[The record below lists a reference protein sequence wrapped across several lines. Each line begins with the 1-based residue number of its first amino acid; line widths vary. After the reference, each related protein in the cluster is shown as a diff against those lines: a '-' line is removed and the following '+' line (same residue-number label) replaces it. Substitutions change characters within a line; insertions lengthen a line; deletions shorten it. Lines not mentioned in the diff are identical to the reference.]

1 MRHNTSGKTFTSNF
15 FRPENANATT
25 RVIFMKCTQQGSC
38 DQVPMEGFTTSS
50 KRLPEYLQRFNET
63 NGKKMNLSSEDSLRI
78 NVLLAN
84 KPLAIKIHESSMT
97 LYGLTETGEAQV
109 KLNPDCRD
117 EQYVKKVKEVL
128 SSHISGSPG
137 GYPVFIQRWTR
148 MGQMRDDSLEQL
160 LLLGEPEAVVAAV
173 CANGVTDE
181 LARRAWWAM
190 EDAENARRL
199 LQHDAVIEGNMGKV
213 LAAYLI
219 EHLPFE
225 TEPETMIKTVQ
236 RVLQPGLTDLPTRE
250 DLWKKGLRK
259 GAYHVGFIL
268 SMPDDL
274 PIKAKPHPDF
284 ERSETELDN
293 LTEQGNQLAPIVKKL
308 LSATGQAFWEALLA
322 IMKKPSNQEVV
333 NEALD
338 AVRYYL
344 SDLRPEG
351 DPDKTLAELQSEAR
365 QFIES
370 DTNAVQIIQALPHM
384 TDFLRAARVMSGMGY
399 GVLRPVF
406 HDTTAIGSLMRKK
419 LEPVFSPIHQEI
431 KILMG
436 K

>member
-1 MRHNTSGKTFTSNF
+1 M
-15 FRPENANATT
+15 
-25 RVIFMKCTQQGSC
+25 
-38 DQVPMEGFTTSS
+38 
-50 KRLPEYLQRFNET
+50 
-63 NGKKMNLSSEDSLRI
+63 
-78 NVLLAN
+78 LLAN
-84 KPLAIKIHESSMT
+84 KPLAIRIHESSMT
-97 LYGLTETGEAQV
+97 LFGLTPTGEAQV
-109 KLNPDCRD
+109 KLNPNCRD
-117 EQYVKKVKEVL
+117 EQYIKKVKEVL

-173 CANGVTDE
+173 CAAGMTDE

-199 LQHDAVIEGNMGKV
+199 LEHEDVVKGEMGKV
-213 LAAYLI
+213 LASYLI

-225 TEPETMIKTVQ
+225 TEPEKMIQTVK
-236 RVLQPGLTDLPTRE
+236 RVLQPGLTESEVRQ

-268 SMPDDL
+268 TIPDDL
-274 PIKAKPHPDF
+274 PIDANAHALFDEIAPKLLEFAEK
-284 ERSETELDN
+284 
-293 LTEQGNQLAPIVKKL
+293 GNQAAAVLHKV
-308 LSATGQAFWEALLA
+308 LSAKGQAFLAALKI

-338 AVRYYL
+338 AVRFYL
-344 SDLRPEG
+344 SALRPEG
-351 DPDKTLAELQSEAR
+351 DPDQTFEELREEAE
-365 QFIES
+365 QFVRDNEQ
-370 DTNAVQIIQALPHM
+370 VQEVLGIHEDIPQM
-384 TDFLRAARVMSGMGY
+384 VKSLRVLSGMGY

-406 HDTTAIGSLMRKK
+406 HDTTAIGSLMRRK
-419 LEPVFSPIHQEI
+419 LEPVFKQLHEEI
-431 KILMG
+431 QVLSG

>member
-1 MRHNTSGKTFTSNF
+1 MQSF
-15 FRPENANATT
+15 
-25 RVIFMKCTQQGSC
+25 
-38 DQVPMEGFTTSS
+38 D
-50 KRLPEYLQRFNET
+50 ET
-63 NGKKMNLSSEDSLRI
+63 NDKKMNLSSEDSLRI

-117 EQYVKKVKEVL
+117 DQYIKKVKEVL

-160 LLLGEPEAVVAAV
+160 LMLGEPEAVVAAV
-173 CANGVTDE
+173 CASGITDE

-199 LQHDAVIEGNMGKV
+199 LQNEAVVNGEMGKV
-213 LAAYLI
+213 LANYLI

-225 TEPETMIKTVQ
+225 TEPEIMIKTVQ
-236 RVLQPGLTDLPTRE
+236 RVLQPGLTDLSTRE
-250 DLWKKGLRK
+250 DLWKKGIRK

-268 SMPDDL
+268 TIPDDL
-274 PIKAKPHPDF
+274 PIQAQPHPDL
-284 ERSETELDN
+284 ERSAEPLDK
-293 LTEQGNQLAPIVKKL
+293 LLEQGNPLAGLVKKL
-308 LSATGQAFWEALLA
+308 LSEKGQAFWDALLI

-338 AVRYYL
+338 AVRFYL
-344 SDLRPEG
+344 ADLRPQG
-351 DPDKTLAELQSEAR
+351 DPDQTLAELQNEAE
-365 QFIES
+365 QFVIS
-370 DTNAVQIIQALPHM
+370 DTGAFEIIEELPHLK
-384 TDFLRAARVMSGMGY
+384 DFVRAMRVMSGMGY

-419 LEPVFSPIHQEI
+419 LEPVFTPLLAEI
-431 KILMG
+431 KALKG
-436 K
+436 N

>member
-1 MRHNTSGKTFTSNF
+1 M
-15 FRPENANATT
+15 
-25 RVIFMKCTQQGSC
+25 
-38 DQVPMEGFTTSS
+38 TSS
-50 KRLPEYLQRFNET
+50 FQIVL
-63 NGKKMNLSSEDSLRI
+63 MDLSSEDSLRI

-84 KPLAIKIHESSMT
+84 KPQAIRIHESSMT

-117 EQYVKKVKEVL
+117 EQYIKKVKEVL

-199 LQHDAVIEGNMGKV
+199 LQHEAVVNGEMGKV

-225 TEPETMIKTVQ
+225 TEPEKMIKTVQ
-236 RVLQPGLTDLPTRE
+236 RVLQPGLTDLATRQ
-250 DLWKKGLRK
+250 DLWKKGIRK

-268 SMPDDL
+268 SLPDDL
-274 PIKAKPHPDF
+274 PIDADPHPDY
-284 ERSETELDN
+284 ERSRNDLEN
-293 LTEQGNQLAPIVKKL
+293 LSQQGNILARPVKKL
-308 LSATGQAFWEALLA
+308 LSENGQAFWQALQV
-322 IMKKPSNQEVV
+322 IMKKPANQEVV
-333 NEALD
+333 SETLD
-338 AVRYYL
+338 AVRFYL
-344 SDLRPEG
+344 SDIRPEG
-351 DPDKTLAELQSEAR
+351 DPDQTLDALKSEAVNFIQKNQEAR
-365 QFIES
+365 QIIEAMPYLEDFIRS
-370 DTNAVQIIQALPHM
+370 V
-384 TDFLRAARVMSGMGY
+384 RVMSGMGY

-419 LEPVFSPIHQEI
+419 LEPVFTPLLQEI
-431 KILMG
+431 TILTG
-436 K
+436 N